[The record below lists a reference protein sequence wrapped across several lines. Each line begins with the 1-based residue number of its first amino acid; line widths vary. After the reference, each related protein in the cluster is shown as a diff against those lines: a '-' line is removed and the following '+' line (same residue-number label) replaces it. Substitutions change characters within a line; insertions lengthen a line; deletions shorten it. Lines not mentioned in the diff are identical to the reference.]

1 MKKPR
6 LFTGT
11 NIRNEVINK
20 VDILCLWE
28 DVMSS
33 RHAVIIGAGITG
45 LLTAIRLRKAGWK
58 VSVAEAHHIGA
69 GSSSRTAAGI
79 RQQFS
84 TEETVI
90 GMRYSV
96 DFYRRFCDEV
106 GGEIRP
112 IVQNGYLFLLNSNI
126 EDAKKRV
133 EMQREAGLE
142 DVSFLTPK
150 ETAQQFPYVDP
161 ESIQGSTWCPSDGFL
176 RPGIIYGE
184 AANACR
190 RLGVELYQKSPIN
203 KSRLKGNKIEA
214 VRAGETWLEAD
225 LFIDCTNA
233 WSPRLTAMLG
243 GQSLPISPL
252 KRYLWFIERDGTLSE
267 ELMADMP
274 MIITP
279 SGAYCRPE
287 SRQSLMVGWAHNASS
302 EPSFDYSDQDT
313 IENSFSHEGMESRA
327 YEAWEAICEV
337 LPTVEEFS
345 GIEATTSGYYGT
357 TPDHNPFLCYD
368 KYRPNLL
375 HLVGFSGHGAMF
387 GPFSSTA
394 GLYLAEAGHDLDEI
408 TLFDTQ
414 ISMKAFHADR
424 QFRHSESM
432 VI

>member
-1 MKKPR
+1 
-6 LFTGT
+6 
-11 NIRNEVINK
+11 
-20 VDILCLWE
+20 
-28 DVMSS
+28 MSS

-45 LLTAIRLRKAGWK
+45 LLTAIRLRKEGWN

-84 TEETVI
+84 TTETVV

-106 GGEIRP
+106 GGDIRP
-112 IVQNGYLFLLNSNI
+112 IVQNGYLFLLKSGI
-126 EDAKKRV
+126 EAAQKRV
-133 EMQREAGLE
+133 DMQKSAGLT
-142 DVSFLTPK
+142 DVELLTP
-150 ETAQQFPYVDP
+150 EQTATQFPYVDP
-161 ESIQGSTWCPSDGFL
+161 DSILGATWCSSDGFL

-184 AANACR
+184 AASACQ
-190 RLGVELYQKSPIN
+190 RLGVQLYQKSPIN
-203 KSRLKGNKIEA
+203 KVRLKGNNIES
-214 VRAGETWLEAD
+214 VRAGNTWLEAD

-252 KRYLWFIERDGTLSE
+252 KRYLWFIERSGPLTE
-267 ELMADMP
+267 ELMSDMP

-302 EPSFDYSDQDT
+302 EPSFDYNDQDT

-337 LPTVEEFS
+337 LPIVEEFA

-368 KYRPNLL
+368 KFRPNLL

-387 GPFSSTA
+387 GPFSSIA
-394 GLYLAEAGHDLDEI
+394 GLHLAEAGQDIDEI
-408 TLFDTQ
+408 SLLNKTV
-414 ISMKAFHADR
+414 SMKAFQVDR
-424 QFRHSESM
+424 PFLHSENM